1 MLQCVIRKLQNI
13 AFYEQNKIHTSFRLL
28 LYLSYICRCLSNNF
42 LLYGPLLFFSILIYQ
57 ILCKYPYC
65 TLYTRTL
72 HLLTSQFNSNG
83 HCSFFFFYQLPIF
96 TYTSV
101 IPFLSYDNHTFVSD
115 YCLFENLLLHMH
127 VQCALL
133 KW

>member
-83 HCSFFFFYQLPIF
+83 HCSFFFFINCQYLPILALYHSYPMITIHLCQIIVCLKTF
-96 TYTSV
+96 YYTCMCSV
-101 IPFLSYDNHTFVSD
+101 
-115 YCLFENLLLHMH
+115 LF
-127 VQCALL
+127 
-133 KW
+133 